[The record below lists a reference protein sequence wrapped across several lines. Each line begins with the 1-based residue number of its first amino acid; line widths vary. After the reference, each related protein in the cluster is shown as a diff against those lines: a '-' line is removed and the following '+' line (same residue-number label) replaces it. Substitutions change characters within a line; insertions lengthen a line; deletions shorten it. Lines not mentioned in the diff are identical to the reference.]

1 MAGHNNFRTLKQYA
15 TKEYKFKQGV
25 SLALLDPAK
34 SASSNAINTVTLTD
48 EEFDLVKGGICAT
61 LAADWLREKLNS
73 EKTLFGG
80 NSNSPGIHAGRNL
93 DTVVRNVPLYM
104 QYRKNVL
111 EKAAALQQH
120 GLDETGKTIG
130 DPMVTDVTRVK
141 GTSRL
146 DPAWVTRRTHRFTES
161 IINACTP
168 QFLKKGRG
176 VYMSFKV
183 VSKVPEKRG
192 GGHATAAYRSRGNTL
207 YFFDPNCGVYNINDP
222 NGFFTAF
229 TACYDAAG
237 YTLVFERDNDGFTYV
252 DR

>member
-1 MAGHNNFRTLKQYA
+1 MAGQNNFATLRQYA
-15 TKEYKFKQGV
+15 TKEYKFKQGT

-34 SASSNAINTVTLTD
+34 SASSNAINTVTLTG

-61 LAADWLREKLNS
+61 LAADWLREKLSSGNA
-73 EKTLFGG
+73 LFGG
-80 NSNSPGIHAGRNL
+80 NSNAPGIHAGRNL
-93 DTVVRNVPLYM
+93 DTVVRNVPLYL
-104 QYRKNVL
+104 QYRKSL
-111 EKAAALQQH
+111 FEKDAALQQH
-120 GLDETGKTIG
+120 GLAGTGKTIG

-146 DPAWVTRRTHRFTES
+146 DPAWVTKRTHKFTES
-161 IINACTP
+161 MINACAP

-176 VYMSFKV
+176 VYISLSV

-192 GGHATAAYRSRGNTL
+192 GGHAIAAYRSRGNTL
-207 YFFDPNCGVYNINDP
+207 YFFDPNCGVYNIIDL

-229 TACYDAAG
+229 VACYDAVG
-237 YTLVFERDNDGFTYV
+237 YTLKFERDNDGFTYV